1 MSALTIRRAAPD
13 ERSRLLDLLLE
24 SFGDP
29 SGHWSEDYWRWKH
42 EDNPFGPS
50 YLLVAEDGGR
60 PVGLRVFLR
69 WELQSGDR
77 TVPAVRAVDTA
88 THPDYRR
95 RGIFSRLTREALDLA
110 AADGTAFVFNTPND
124 RSRPGYLRLGWQVVG
139 RVPLL
144 VKPLRPGRLL
154 FPGSGDAVP
163 PSLEAFPSVGDL
175 LASPDLTDLEP
186 EALAW
191 RDGRLHT
198 ERSRRYLTWRY
209 ARIPNPRYHALW
221 AREGGA
227 FAALLFRGRLRRRRR
242 EVSVAEVL
250 WTGDPEGP
258 RLARRLLRELTR
270 DADADYVVAGAAT
283 NTAERAVLRRAGF
296 LPVPGLGLGPRL
308 TVRTVRPDASPVSP
322 YTWSSW
328 RCSIGDLEIF

>member
-1 MSALTIRRAAPD
+1 MTEPTIRRAAPE
-13 ERSRLLDLLLE
+13 ERSQLLGLLVE
-24 SFGDP
+24 SFGDQG
-29 SGHWSEDYWRWKH
+29 SHWSEDYWRWKH

-50 YLLVAEDGGR
+50 YLLVAEDAGR

-69 WELQSGDR
+69 WRLRSGDR

-95 RGIFSRLTREALDLA
+95 RGIFSRLTREALELA

-154 FPGSGDAVP
+154 LPGSGDAVP
-163 PSLEAFPSVGDL
+163 PSLEAFPSVDDL
-175 LASPDLTDLEP
+175 LESRELNDLVP
-186 EALAW
+186 EALSW

-198 ERSRRYLTWRY
+198 ERSRGYLTWRY
-209 ARIPNPRYHALW
+209 ARIPSPRYHALW
-221 AREGGA
+221 EREGEA

-242 EVSVAEVL
+242 EVTLAETL
-250 WTGDPEGP
+250 LTPDPTSP
-258 RLARRLLRELTR
+258 TLARRLLRRLAR
-270 DADADYVVAGAAT
+270 DVDADYLVASAAT
-283 NTAERAVLRRAGF
+283 DTTERAALRRAGF
-296 LPVPGLGLGPRL
+296 LPVPGLGPRF
-308 TVRTVRPDASPVSP
+308 TVRSIRPDAPPASP